1 MLRSKL
7 FSVQLDLQSEFLMK
21 TSFRIFPVT
30 NLLEIHHFLSCKIT
44 IPFNVSVYYTRWEGE
59 ASGQSYDL
67 LFLLSK
73 KTTTKCSTCPSL
85 IMPKSRRSFT
95 VSQVGLAVLHNKLWL
110 KQAATL
116 LKGES
121 VWALWTLFSSLS
133 QSACTLLL

>member
-1 MLRSKL
+1 MLRSKI
-7 FSVQLDLQSEFLMK
+7 FSVQQDLQSEFLMK
-21 TSFRIFPVT
+21 ISFRIFPVT
-30 NLLEIHHFLSCKIT
+30 NLLEIHCFPSCKIT
-44 IPFNVSVYYTRWEGE
+44 IPSNGSVYYTREKVRHQVR
-59 ASGQSYDL
+59 ATI

-85 IMPKSRRSFT
+85 IMPKSRCSFP

>member
-1 MLRSKL
+1 MLRSKII
-7 FSVQLDLQSEFLMK
+7 FSVQQDLQSEFLTK
-21 TSFRIFPVT
+21 TSFCIFPVT
-30 NLLEIHHFLSCKIT
+30 NLLEIHRFFLVKSLFLLVLLVLHKW
-44 IPFNVSVYYTRWEGE
+44 RGE
-59 ASGQSYDL
+59 ASGQSYHL

-73 KTTTKCSTCPSL
+73 KTTMKCSTCPSL
-85 IMPKSRRSFT
+85 IMSESHVHLLSLR
-95 VSQVGLAVLHNKLWL
+95 LAWLYSNKLWL